1 MTTTAPVPVSAPA
14 AGPFPYLGLAMLAVA
29 IFLNVTI
36 EMIPTGLLPLMS
48 ADLGVSEALV
58 GLLVTVFAFTV
69 VVTSAPLVALTRR
82 LPRHALVVGVLAVFA
97 ASSMLTAVAPT
108 YELVVASRVFG
119 GLAHGVFWAVVGAYS
134 SYLVPREQLGRAVAI
149 TLGGGSLAFVLG
161 VPLGTAL
168 GQWLGW
174 RAAFGALAALV
185 AVGAILVWR
194 FLPRVDHLAATDA
207 PGAAAT
213 HRGRGQ
219 SIGGV
224 VLLCMITGVV
234 MIGQYT
240 FYTYIAPFLSREVGL
255 GEAAVS
261 PLLFAYGIAGAVG
274 LAIVG
279 AYLGRTPRVGLAV
292 SLAATILAI
301 GLLAAFPH
309 VPVVAVPAFALWGLA
324 LGGLPALL
332 QTRMLH
338 VAPARIRDTAS
349 AFFTTAFNIGI
360 GGGALVGAIVLE
372 TMGLSW
378 IPFVYLAI
386 LVIALVVVLV
396 SDALRSRSRSRT
408 RSEPPHS

>member
-14 AGPFPYLGLAMLAVA
+14 ARPFPYLGLCMLAVA

-97 ASSMLTAVAPT
+97 VSCLLTAVAPT

-174 RAAFGALAALV
+174 RAAFAALAALV
-185 AVGAILVWR
+185 AVGTLLVWR
-194 FLPRVDHLAATDA
+194 FLPRVDHLAAQDA
-207 PGAAAT
+207 PDAGAKGG
-213 HRGRGQ
+213 GRGQ

-224 VLLCMITGVV
+224 VLLCAITGVV

-240 FYTYIAPFLSREVGL
+240 FYTYVAPYFSREAGL

-261 PLLFAYGIAGAVG
+261 PLLFAYGIAGAAG

-279 AYLGRTPRVGLAV
+279 AYLGRWPRVGLVV
-292 SLAATILAI
+292 SLATTILAV
-301 GLLAAFPH
+301 GLLAALPR
-309 VPVVAVPAFALWGLA
+309 VPIVAVSAFALWGLA

-332 QTRMLH
+332 QTRLLH
-338 VAPARIRDTAS
+338 VAPARLRDTAS

-372 TMGLSW
+372 TLGLRA
-378 IPFVYLAI
+378 IPVVYLGI
-386 LVIALVVVLV
+386 LVLALAVVLV
-396 SDALRSRSRSRT
+396 SDALRSRSRTRT
-408 RSEPPHS
+408 PARS

>member
-1 MTTTAPVPVSAPA
+1 MTTTAPVPLSAPA
-14 AGPFPYLGLAMLAVA
+14 RPFPYLGLAMLAVA

-69 VVTSAPLVALTRR
+69 VVTSTPLVALTRR

-97 ASSMLTAVAPT
+97 ASSLLTAVAPT
-108 YELVVASRVFG
+108 YELVVASRAFG

-174 RAAFGALAALV
+174 RAAFAALAGLV
-185 AVGAILVWR
+185 AVGALLVWR
-194 FLPRVDHLAATDA
+194 FLPRVDHLAVADA
-207 PGAAAT
+207 PEADAEA
-213 HRGRGQ
+213 RGRGQ
-219 SIGGV
+219 SIGAV
-224 VLLCMITGVV
+224 ALLCVITGV
-234 MIGQYT
+234 IITGQYT
-240 FYTYIAPFLSREVGL
+240 FYTYIAPFLSREADL

-279 AYLGRTPRVGLAV
+279 AYLGRRPRLGLVV
-292 SLAATILAI
+292 SLSATILAVA
-301 GLLAAFPH
+301 LLGSFPR
-309 VPVVAVPAFALWGLA
+309 VTVVAVAAFALWGLA
-324 LGGLPALL
+324 FGGLPALL

-338 VAPARIRDTAS
+338 VAPARMRDTSS

-372 TMGLSW
+372 TLDLRS

-386 LVIALVVVLV
+386 LVTALAVVLIT
-396 SDALRSRSRSRT
+396 DAVRSR
-408 RSEPPHS
+408 PPA

>member
-1 MTTTAPVPVSAPA
+1 MTTTAPVPLSAPA
-14 AGPFPYLGLAMLAVA
+14 ARPFPYLGLGMLAVA

-36 EMIPTGLLPLMS
+36 EMIPTGLLPEMS

-69 VVTSAPLVALTRR
+69 VLTSTTLVALTRR

-97 ASSMLTAVAPT
+97 LSCLSTALAPT
-108 YELVVASRVFG
+108 YPLVVASRVFG

-174 RAAFGALAALV
+174 RAAFGGLAALV
-185 AVGAILVWR
+185 AVGALLIWR
-194 FLPRVDHLAATDA
+194 FLPRVDHLAAADA
-207 PGAAAT
+207 PETSAAGGG
-213 HRGRGQ
+213 RGR
-219 SIGGV
+219 SVGGV
-224 VLLCMITGVV
+224 VLLCTITGVI

-240 FYTYIAPFLSREVGL
+240 FYTYVAPYFSREAGL
-255 GEAAVS
+255 GDAAVS
-261 PLLFAYGIAGAVG
+261 PLLFAYGVAGAVG

-279 AYLGRTPRVGLAV
+279 AYLGSRPRIGLVV
-292 SLAATILAI
+292 SLAATIVAI
-301 GLLAAFPH
+301 GLLTAFPH
-309 VPVVAVPAFALWGLA
+309 VPVVSVSAFALWGLA

-332 QTRMLH
+332 QTRLLH
-338 VAPARIRDTAS
+338 VAPVRMRDTAS
-349 AFFTTAFNIGI
+349 AFFTTAFNVGI

-372 TMGLSW
+372 TLGLRA
-378 IPFVYLAI
+378 IPAVYLGI
-386 LVIALVVVLV
+386 LVLALAVVLV
-396 SDALRSRSRSRT
+396 SDALSARRRA
-408 RSEPPHS
+408 

>member
-1 MTTTAPVPVSAPA
+1 MTTTAPVPLSAPA
-14 AGPFPYLGLAMLAVA
+14 ARPFPYLGLAMLAVA
-29 IFLNVTI
+29 IFLNVTV

-69 VVTSAPLVALTRR
+69 VVTSTPLVALTRR

-97 ASSMLTAVAPT
+97 ASSLLTAVAPT

-174 RAAFGALAALV
+174 RAAFGALAGLV
-185 AVGAILVWR
+185 ALGALLVWR
-194 FLPRVDHLAATDA
+194 FLPRVDHLAAA
-207 PGAAAT
+207 SAPEPGAAAQG
-213 HRGRGQ
+213 RGRSVGA
-219 SIGGV
+219 V
-224 VLLCMITGVV
+224 ALLCVITGVV

-240 FYTYIAPFLSREVGL
+240 FYTYIAPFLAREAGL
-255 GEAAVS
+255 GDAAIS

-274 LAIVG
+274 LAVVG
-279 AYLGRTPRVGLAV
+279 VYLGRRPRVGLVV

-301 GLLAAFPH
+301 GLLGSFPSL
-309 VPVVAVPAFALWGLA
+309 PAVAIPAFALWGLA

-338 VAPARIRDTAS
+338 VAPARIRDTSS

-372 TMGLSW
+372 TLGLRW
-378 IPFVYLAI
+378 MPFVYLAI
-386 LVIALVVVLV
+386 LVIALAVVLI
-396 SDALRSRSRSRT
+396 SDALRSRAAARA
-408 RSEPPHS
+408 

>member
-1 MTTTAPVPVSAPA
+1 MTTTAPVPLSAPA
-14 AGPFPYLGLAMLAVA
+14 ARPFPYLGLGMLAVA

-36 EMIPTGLLPLMS
+36 EMIPTGLLPEMS

-69 VVTSAPLVALTRR
+69 VLTSTTLVALTRR

-97 ASSMLTAVAPT
+97 LSCLSTALAPT
-108 YELVVASRVFG
+108 YPLVVASRVFG

-174 RAAFGALAALV
+174 RAAFGGLAALV
-185 AVGAILVWR
+185 AVGALLIWR
-194 FLPRVDHLAATDA
+194 FLPRVDHLAAADA
-207 PGAAAT
+207 PETSAAGGG
-213 HRGRGQ
+213 RGR
-219 SIGGV
+219 SVGGV
-224 VLLCMITGVV
+224 VLLCTITGVI

-240 FYTYIAPFLSREVGL
+240 FYTYVAPYFSREAGL
-255 GEAAVS
+255 GDAAIS
-261 PLLFAYGIAGAVG
+261 PLLFAYGVAGAVG

-279 AYLGRTPRVGLAV
+279 AYLGSRPRIGLVV
-292 SLAATILAI
+292 SLAATIVAI
-301 GLLAAFPH
+301 GLLTAFPH
-309 VPVVAVPAFALWGLA
+309 VPVVSVSAFALWGLA

-332 QTRMLH
+332 QTRLLQ
-338 VAPARIRDTAS
+338 VAPVRMRDTAS
-349 AFFTTAFNIGI
+349 AFFTTAFNVGI

-372 TMGLSW
+372 TLGLRA
-378 IPFVYLAI
+378 IPAVYLGI
-386 LVIALVVVLV
+386 LVLALAVVLV
-396 SDALRSRSRSRT
+396 SDALSARRRA
-408 RSEPPHS
+408 

>member
-1 MTTTAPVPVSAPA
+1 MTTTAPIPVSAPA
-14 AGPFPYLGLAMLAVA
+14 ARPFPYLGLCMLAVA

-97 ASSMLTAVAPT
+97 VSCLLTAVAPT

-174 RAAFGALAALV
+174 RAAFAALAALV
-185 AVGAILVWR
+185 AVGTLLVWR

-207 PGAAAT
+207 PDAGAKGG
-213 HRGRGQ
+213 GRGQ
-219 SIGGV
+219 SVGGV
-224 VLLCMITGVV
+224 VLLCAITGVV

-240 FYTYIAPFLSREVGL
+240 FYTYVAPYFSREAGL

-261 PLLFAYGIAGAVG
+261 PLLFAYGIAGAAG

-279 AYLGRTPRVGLAV
+279 AYLGRWPRVGLVV
-292 SLAATILAI
+292 SLAATILAVSF
-301 GLLAAFPH
+301 LAALPR
-309 VPVVAVPAFALWGLA
+309 VPVVAVSAFALWGLA

-332 QTRMLH
+332 QTRLLH
-338 VAPARIRDTAS
+338 VAPARLRDTAS

-372 TMGLSW
+372 TLGLRA
-378 IPFVYLAI
+378 IPVVYLGI
-386 LVIALVVVLV
+386 LVLALAVVLV
-396 SDALRSRSRSRT
+396 SDALRSRTRT
-408 RSEPPHS
+408 PV

>member
-1 MTTTAPVPVSAPA
+1 MTTTAPIPVSAPA
-14 AGPFPYLGLAMLAVA
+14 ARPFPYLGLCMLAVA

-97 ASSMLTAVAPT
+97 VSCLLTAVAPT

-134 SYLVPREQLGRAVAI
+134 SYLVPRDQLGRAVAI

-174 RAAFGALAALV
+174 RAAFTALAALV
-185 AVGAILVWR
+185 AVGTLLVWR

-207 PGAAAT
+207 PDAGAKGG
-213 HRGRGQ
+213 GRGQ
-219 SIGGV
+219 SVGGV
-224 VLLCMITGVV
+224 VLLCAITGVV

-240 FYTYIAPFLSREVGL
+240 FYTYVAPYFSREAGL

-261 PLLFAYGIAGAVG
+261 PLLFAYGIAGAAG

-279 AYLGRTPRVGLAV
+279 AYLGRWPRVGLVV
-292 SLAATILAI
+292 SLAATILAVSF
-301 GLLAAFPH
+301 LAALPR
-309 VPVVAVPAFALWGLA
+309 VPVVAVSAFALWGLA

-332 QTRMLH
+332 QTRLLH
-338 VAPARIRDTAS
+338 VAPARLRDTAS

-372 TMGLSW
+372 TLGLRA
-378 IPFVYLAI
+378 IPVVYLGI
-386 LVIALVVVLV
+386 LVLALAVVLV
-396 SDALRSRSRSRT
+396 SDALRSRTRT
-408 RSEPPHS
+408 PA

>member
-14 AGPFPYLGLAMLAVA
+14 VRPFPYLGLCMLAVA

-48 ADLGVSEALV
+48 ADLGVSESLV

-69 VVTSAPLVALTRR
+69 VVTSTPLVALTRR
-82 LPRHALVVGVLAVFA
+82 LPRHALVVGVLAIFA
-97 ASSMLTAVAPT
+97 ASSLLTAIAPT

-134 SYLVPREQLGRAVAI
+134 SYLVPKEQLGRAVAI

-168 GQWLGW
+168 GQLLGW
-174 RAAFGALAALV
+174 RTTFGALAGLV
-185 AVGAILVWR
+185 ALGALLVWR
-194 FLPRVDHLAATDA
+194 FLPRVDHLAAVDA
-207 PGAAAT
+207 PEAAPKGG
-213 HRGRGQ
+213 GRRP

-224 VLLCMITGVV
+224 VLLCIITGVIMV
-234 MIGQYT
+234 GQYT
-240 FYTYIAPFLSREVGL
+240 FYTYIAPFLSREAGL
-255 GEAAVS
+255 GDAAVS

-274 LAIVG
+274 LAFVG
-279 AYLGRTPRVGLAV
+279 AYLGRRPRVGLVV
-292 SLAATILAI
+292 SLGATILAI
-301 GLLAAFPH
+301 ALLGAFPH
-309 VPVVAVPAFALWGLA
+309 VPVVAIPAFALWGLA

-338 VAPARIRDTAS
+338 IAPARIRDTAS

-360 GGGALVGAIVLE
+360 GGGALVGAIVLDSL
-372 TMGLSW
+372 GLRA
-378 IPFVYLAI
+378 IPFVYLGI
-386 LVIALVVVLV
+386 LVVALAVVLV
-396 SDALRSRSRSRT
+396 SDALTSRASSRAESRT
-408 RSEPPHS
+408 AS

>member
-1 MTTTAPVPVSAPA
+1 MTTTAPIPVSAPA
-14 AGPFPYLGLAMLAVA
+14 ARPFPYLGLCMLAVA

-97 ASSMLTAVAPT
+97 VSCLLTAVAPT

-174 RAAFGALAALV
+174 RAAFAALAALV
-185 AVGAILVWR
+185 AVGTLLVWR

-207 PGAAAT
+207 PDAGAKGG
-213 HRGRGQ
+213 GRGQ
-219 SIGGV
+219 SVGGV
-224 VLLCMITGVV
+224 VLLCAITGVV

-240 FYTYIAPFLSREVGL
+240 FYTYVAPYFSREAGL

-261 PLLFAYGIAGAVG
+261 PLLFGYGIAGAAG

-279 AYLGRTPRVGLAV
+279 AYLGRWPRVGLVV
-292 SLAATILAI
+292 SLAATILAVSF
-301 GLLAAFPH
+301 LAALPR
-309 VPVVAVPAFALWGLA
+309 VPVVAVSAFALWGLA

-332 QTRMLH
+332 QTRLLH
-338 VAPARIRDTAS
+338 VAPARLRDTAS

-372 TMGLSW
+372 TLGLRA
-378 IPFVYLAI
+378 IPVVYLGI
-386 LVIALVVVLV
+386 LVLALAVVLV
-396 SDALRSRSRSRT
+396 SDALRSRT
-408 RSEPPHS
+408 RSTVARSTPA

>member
-1 MTTTAPVPVSAPA
+1 MTTTAPIPVSAPA
-14 AGPFPYLGLAMLAVA
+14 ARPFPYLGLCMLAVA

-97 ASSMLTAVAPT
+97 VSCLLTAVAPT

-174 RAAFGALAALV
+174 RAAFTALAALV
-185 AVGAILVWR
+185 AVGTLLVWR

-207 PGAAAT
+207 PDAGAKGG
-213 HRGRGQ
+213 GRGQ
-219 SIGGV
+219 SVGGV
-224 VLLCMITGVV
+224 VLLCAITGVV

-240 FYTYIAPFLSREVGL
+240 FYTYVAPYFSREAGL

-261 PLLFAYGIAGAVG
+261 PLLFAYGIAGAAG

-279 AYLGRTPRVGLAV
+279 AYLGRWPRVGLVV
-292 SLAATILAI
+292 SLAATILAVSF
-301 GLLAAFPH
+301 LAALPR
-309 VPVVAVPAFALWGLA
+309 VPVVAVSAFALWGLA

-332 QTRMLH
+332 QTRLLH
-338 VAPARIRDTAS
+338 VAPARLRDTAS

-372 TMGLSW
+372 TLGLRA
-378 IPFVYLAI
+378 IPVVYLGI
-386 LVIALVVVLV
+386 LVLALAVVLV
-396 SDALRSRSRSRT
+396 SDALRSRTRT
-408 RSEPPHS
+408 PA

>member
-1 MTTTAPVPVSAPA
+1 MTTTAPIPVSAPA
-14 AGPFPYLGLAMLAVA
+14 ARPFPYLGLCMLAVA

-97 ASSMLTAVAPT
+97 ASCLLTAIAPT

-174 RAAFGALAALV
+174 RAAFAALAALV
-185 AVGAILVWR
+185 AVGTLLVRR

-207 PGAAAT
+207 PDAGAKGG
-213 HRGRGQ
+213 GRGQ
-219 SIGGV
+219 SVGGV
-224 VLLCMITGVV
+224 VLLCAITGVV

-240 FYTYIAPFLSREVGL
+240 FYTYVAPYFSREAGL

-261 PLLFAYGIAGAVG
+261 PLLFAYGIAGAAG

-279 AYLGRTPRVGLAV
+279 AYLGRWPRVGLVV
-292 SLAATILAI
+292 SLAATILAVSF
-301 GLLAAFPH
+301 LAALPR
-309 VPVVAVPAFALWGLA
+309 VPVVAVSAFALWGLA

-332 QTRMLH
+332 QTRLLH
-338 VAPARIRDTAS
+338 VAPARLRDTAS

-372 TMGLSW
+372 TLGLRA
-378 IPFVYLAI
+378 IPVVYLGI
-386 LVIALVVVLV
+386 LVLALAVVLV
-396 SDALRSRSRSRT
+396 SDALRSRTRT
-408 RSEPPHS
+408 PA

>member
-1 MTTTAPVPVSAPA
+1 MTTTAPVPLSAPA
-14 AGPFPYLGLAMLAVA
+14 ARPFPYLGLGMLAVA

-36 EMIPTGLLPLMS
+36 EMIPTGLLPEMS

-69 VVTSAPLVALTRR
+69 VLTSTTLVALTRR

-97 ASSMLTAVAPT
+97 LSCLSTALAPT
-108 YELVVASRVFG
+108 YPLVVASRVFG

-174 RAAFGALAALV
+174 RAAFGGLAALV
-185 AVGAILVWR
+185 AVGALLIWR
-194 FLPRVDHLAATDA
+194 FLPRVDHLAAADA
-207 PGAAAT
+207 PETSAAGGG
-213 HRGRGQ
+213 RGR
-219 SIGGV
+219 SVGGV
-224 VLLCMITGVV
+224 VLLCTITGVI

-240 FYTYIAPFLSREVGL
+240 FYTYVAPYFSREAGL
-255 GEAAVS
+255 GDAAIS
-261 PLLFAYGIAGAVG
+261 PLLFAYGVAGAVG

-279 AYLGRTPRVGLAV
+279 AYLGSRPRIGLVV
-292 SLAATILAI
+292 SLAATIVAI
-301 GLLAAFPH
+301 GLLTAFPH
-309 VPVVAVPAFALWGLA
+309 VPVVSVSAFALWGLA

-332 QTRMLH
+332 QTRLLH
-338 VAPARIRDTAS
+338 VAPVRMRDTAS
-349 AFFTTAFNIGI
+349 AFFTTAFNVGI

-372 TMGLSW
+372 TLGLRA
-378 IPFVYLAI
+378 IPAVYLGI
-386 LVIALVVVLV
+386 LVLALAVVLV
-396 SDALRSRSRSRT
+396 SDALSARRRA
-408 RSEPPHS
+408 